1 MDTSSNS
8 DTLTLR
14 RIPLSVLA
22 FTLKLPMSVSTTRD
36 LHQKSSEAM
45 PPAPE
50 PALHLYRST
59 KGGMGISH

>member
-8 DTLTLR
+8 NIITLH

-22 FTLKLPMSVSTTRD
+22 FILKLPSSVSTGRD
-36 LHQKSSEAM
+36 LHQKLSEAM

-50 PALHLYRST
+50 PALHLYRSM
-59 KGGMGISH
+59 KRGMRISH